1 MKLFHVSQNLVDALR
16 LILDLFFCLK
26 TITKGLTMFGET
38 VASSLTGKHPPTTK
52 KEVPVLDNGKT
63 PGIVTIIDIQNVGE
77 GVVSE
82 NHLISKESFH
92 CF

>member
-1 MKLFHVSQNLVDALR
+1 
-16 LILDLFFCLK
+16 
-26 TITKGLTMFGET
+26 MFGET

-52 KEVPVLDNGKT
+52 KEVPVLDNGKM

-82 NHLISKESFH
+82 HYFSSKESFH
-92 CF
+92 WIHCVIPTPKSDVFITYVGLVSIQMCNVMKNCL